1 MDWTWPDRLDRP
13 DRPRPARLFPDLAGL
28 RSVGPGF
35 FQGRWHLGALVY
47 RGVEVVLRQTMFAQ
61 VVRHSCLQAPTKT
74 DLVADSAKELA
85 TNLPLAALA
94 ATGSL

>member
-1 MDWTWPDRLDRP
+1 M
-13 DRPRPARLFPDLAGL
+13 
-28 RSVGPGF
+28 
-35 FQGRWHLGALVY
+35 Y